1 MEFRPPARVGLR
13 ATVRE
18 TGDRHPSFPPTSLV
32 RPQPEPEVAMS
43 QPLSRRNVLKSSA
56 AVAAAAS
63 LSGFTA
69 RSYGNIVGS
78 NDAIR
83 MAVIGFNSRG
93 NSHIDAFSKMKG
105 VRLIALCDADEAVL
119 SKGVKKL
126 EAGPEKKPKPATRPS
141 TRPTGASTKPVA
153 RARAEMV
160 GPEDAHPATAPSSR
174 PATKIHAFTDLR
186 RVLDSKEIDAISTA
200 TPNHWH
206 SLIVVWGCQAGKDVY
221 VEKPVSHNVWEG
233 SQAVAAARKYGRIVQ
248 AGTQSRSNMA
258 LKAAYEWV
266 QGGGLG
272 KILVSRGL
280 CYKRRAS
287 IGQLAEGKNPV
298 PKSVDFDLWTG
309 PAAKEEI
316 HRKNLHYDWHWQWN
330 CGNGDLGNQGIH
342 QMDTARWALGKNE
355 LAPRVLSIGG
365 RFGYKDDGE
374 TPNTQFVVQ
383 DYGDS
388 LLIFEVRGLP
398 KESGGGL
405 MDKYKGQSVGTVVE
419 CEGGYL
425 TDTGY
430 TSSPVAYDKDG
441 KQIKKFTL
449 ADVEGGEDNGG
460 HFENFIAAVRS
471 RDVKTLHADIKEG
484 HLSSA
489 LCHTGNVSYR
499 LGKPVASS
507 EIEGAIKD
515 NKAAAETWDR
525 FKEHLAS
532 NEVELKDDTKAVL
545 GAFLE
550 MDPKTERFTN
560 NDKANE
566 MLTRPYRAPFVVP
579 KEV

>member
-1 MEFRPPARVGLR
+1 MN
-13 ATVRE
+13 
-18 TGDRHPSFPPTSLV
+18 
-32 RPQPEPEVAMS
+32 
-43 QPLSRRNVLKSSA
+43 QPLSRRGVLKGSV

-63 LSGFTA
+63 LSGFSA

-93 NSHIDAFSKMKG
+93 NSHIDAFGRMKG
-105 VRLIALCDADEAVL
+105 VRLVALCDADEAVL
-119 SKGVKKL
+119 ARGVKRV
-126 EAGPEKKPKPATRPS
+126 EAGLDKPKPKPTTRPS
-141 TRPTGASTKPVA
+141 TRPSGAATKPVA
-153 RARAEMV
+153 TSARAEMV
-160 GPEDAHPATAPSSR
+160 GPEAGHIARPATAPSTR
-174 PATKIHAFTDLR
+174 PATKVHAFTDLR
-186 RVLDSKEIDAISTA
+186 RVLDSKEVDAISTA

-233 SQAVAAARKYGRIVQ
+233 SQAVAAARKYNRIVQ

-266 QGGGLG
+266 QEGGLG

-280 CYKRRAS
+280 CYKRRGS
-287 IGQLAEGKNPV
+287 IGQVKDGAGTV
-298 PKSVDFDLWTG
+298 PKGVDYDLWTG
-309 PAAKEEI
+309 PADLEAVR
-316 HRKNLHYDWHWQWN
+316 RKQFHYDWHWQWN
-330 CGNGDLGNQGIH
+330 YGSGDLGNQGIH
-342 QMDTARWALGKNE
+342 QMDTARWALGKSE
-355 LAPRVLSIGG
+355 LAPRVLSVGG

-374 TPNTQFVVQ
+374 TPNTQFVIQ

-405 MDKYKGQSVGTVVE
+405 MDKYKGLSVGTVVE

-430 TSSPVAYDKDG
+430 ASGPVAYDNDG
-441 KQIKKFTL
+441 KQVKKFTL

-471 RDVKTLHADIKEG
+471 RDVKDLHADIKEG

-489 LCHTGNVSYR
+489 LCHTGNLSYR
-499 LGKPVASS
+499 LGKPVQSS
-507 EIEGAIKD
+507 EIEGALKD
-515 NKAAAETWDR
+515 NKAATETWDR
-525 FKEHLAS
+525 FKEHLAG
-532 NEVELKDDTKAVL
+532 NDVELKDDTKAVL
-545 GAFLE
+545 GAYLE

-560 NDKANE
+560 NEKANE

-579 KEV
+579 TAV

>member
-1 MEFRPPARVGLR
+1 MN
-13 ATVRE
+13 
-18 TGDRHPSFPPTSLV
+18 
-32 RPQPEPEVAMS
+32 
-43 QPLSRRNVLKSSA
+43 QPLSRRNVLKGSA

-69 RSYGNIVGS
+69 KSYGNIVGS

-93 NSHIDAFSKMKG
+93 NSHIDAFGKMKG
-105 VRLIALCDADEAVL
+105 VRLVALCDADEAVL
-119 SKGVKKL
+119 ARGVKRVEGLGKPKAKPTTKP
-126 EAGPEKKPKPATRPS
+126 AGPA
-141 TRPTGASTKPVA
+141 TKPIA
-153 RARAEMV
+153 RTTARAEMV
-160 GPEDAHPATAPSSR
+160 GPEDATQ
-174 PATKIHAFTDLR
+174 PATKPATKLHTFTDLR
-186 RVLDSKEIDAISTA
+186 RVFDSKEIDAVSTA

-206 SLIVVWGCQAGKDVY
+206 SLIVVWACQAGKDVY

-233 SQAVAAARKYGRIVQ
+233 SQAVAAARKYNRIVQ

-287 IGQLAEGKNPV
+287 IGQIEAGKNPV

-309 PAAKEEI
+309 PAAKEDI
-316 HRKNLHYDWHWQWN
+316 HRKQFHYDWHWQWN

-342 QMDTARWALGKNE
+342 QMDTARWALGKNT

-398 KESGGGL
+398 KESGSEL
-405 MDKYKGQSVGTVVE
+405 MDKYKGMSVGTVVE
-419 CEGGYL
+419 CEGGYM
-425 TDTGY
+425 TDSGY

-441 KQIKKFTL
+441 KQVRKFTL
-449 ADVEGGEDNGG
+449 KDVEGGEDNGG
-460 HFENFIAAVRS
+460 HFENFIKAVRS
-471 RDVKTLHADIKEG
+471 RDVKDLHADIQEG

-489 LCHTGNVSYR
+489 LCHTGNLSYR
-499 LGKPVASS
+499 LGKPVQAS
-507 EIEGAIKD
+507 EIEGAVKD
-515 NKAAAETWDR
+515 NKGAGETWGR
-525 FKEHLAS
+525 FKEHLAN
-532 NEVELKDDTKAVL
+532 NEVELKGDTQAVL
-545 GAFLE
+545 GAYLE

-566 MLTRPYRAPFVVP
+566 MLTRQYRAPFIVP
-579 KEV
+579 TAV

>member
-1 MEFRPPARVGLR
+1 V
-13 ATVRE
+13 
-18 TGDRHPSFPPTSLV
+18 
-32 RPQPEPEVAMS
+32 
-43 QPLSRRNVLKSSA
+43 

-63 LSGFTA
+63 LSGFSA
-69 RSYGNIVGS
+69 KSYGNILGS

-93 NSHIDAFSKMKG
+93 NSHIDAFGKMKG
-105 VRLIALCDADEAVL
+105 VRLIALCDADQVVL
-119 SKGVKKL
+119 DKGVKRV
-126 EAGPEKKPKPATRPS
+126 EAGLGNKPKASSTTKPSTKPAGPS
-141 TRPTGASTKPVA
+141 TRPIAKA
-153 RARAEMV
+153 ARAEMV
-160 GPEDAHPATAPSSR
+160 GPATGPSTK
-174 PATKIHAFTDLR
+174 PATKIHAYTDLR
-186 RVLDSKEIDAISTA
+186 RVFDNKEIDAVSTA

-206 SLIVVWGCQAGKDVY
+206 SLIVVWACQAGKDVY

-233 SQAVAAARKYGRIVQ
+233 SQAIAAARKYNRIVQ

-280 CYKRRAS
+280 CYKRRAT
-287 IGQLAEGKNPV
+287 IGQLAEGKNPI

-316 HRKNLHYDWHWQWN
+316 HRKQFHYDWHWQWN

-342 QMDTARWALGKNE
+342 QMDTARWALGKSE
-355 LAPRVLSIGG
+355 LAPRVLSVGG
-365 RFGYKDDGE
+365 RFGYEDDGE
-374 TPNTQFVVQ
+374 TPNTQFVIQ

-388 LLIFEVRGLP
+388 MLIFEVRGLP
-398 KESGGGL
+398 KEAGGGI

-419 CEGGYL
+419 CEGGYM

-430 TSSPVAYDKDG
+430 TSSPVAYDNDG
-441 KQIKKFTL
+441 KLVKKFTL

-460 HFENFIAAVRS
+460 HFENFIKAVRS
-471 RDVKTLHADIKEG
+471 RDVKDLHADIKEG

-489 LCHTGNVSYR
+489 LCHTGNISYR
-499 LGKPVASS
+499 MGKPVQAS

-515 NKAAAETWDR
+515 NKAATETWDR
-525 FKEHLAS
+525 FKEHLAN
-532 NEVELKDDTKAVL
+532 NEVELKGDTKAVL
-545 GAFLE
+545 GAYLE

-560 NDKANE
+560 NEKANE
-566 MLTRPYRAPFVVP
+566 MLTRQYRAPFVVP